1 MGRPADI
8 AARLRFIFPGCLK
21 QAGAP
26 SDGRRTAKEEVPLTG
41 QREEPAPQGHPAK
54 VGPRTEAGGGL
65 RLDNNIAVRPAGA
78 GGSGGDGRRLRETS

>member
-8 AARLRFIFPGCLK
+8 ATRLRFIFHGCLK

-26 SDGRRTAKEEVPLTG
+26 SDERRTAKEEVPLTG

-54 VGPRTEAGGGL
+54 VGPRTEGGGGEGL
-65 RLDNNIAVRPAGA
+65 RLDNNIAVCPAGA
-78 GGSGGDGRRLRETS
+78 GGSGGDG